1 MTVNRGKVADYH
13 VLLMFT
19 LLKCPP
25 TLCKPTVHAVM
36 RKQGDV
42 EVQEDGECV
51 QQQHQEELHHPE
63 DAGGP
68 GRPEEDLKSK

>member
-1 MTVNRGKVADYH
+1 MPNYADYH
-13 VLLMFT
+13 VLFMFT

-42 EVQEDGECV
+42 EVPEDGECV
-51 QQQHQEELHHPE
+51 QQQHQGELHHP
-63 DAGGP
+63 
-68 GRPEEDLKSK
+68 